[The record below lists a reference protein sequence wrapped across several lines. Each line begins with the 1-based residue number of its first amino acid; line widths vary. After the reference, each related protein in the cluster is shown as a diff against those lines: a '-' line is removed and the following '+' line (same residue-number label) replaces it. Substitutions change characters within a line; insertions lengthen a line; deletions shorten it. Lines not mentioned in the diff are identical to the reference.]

1 MEPPALKLPALPF
14 TPVHWDALPATEHK
28 GETGTALWRT
38 LNNGDVRMRVV
49 EYSPGYVADHWCD
62 RGHII
67 YVLEGT
73 LRSELKD
80 GRSVTLTAGH
90 GYTIS
95 DFGDA
100 PHRSSTETGAKLFI
114 VD

>member
-49 EYSPGYVADHWCD
+49 EYSPGYAVSYTH
-62 RGHII
+62 
-67 YVLEGT
+67 LT
-73 LRSELKD
+73 LPTKR
-80 GRSVTLTAGH
+80 
-90 GYTIS
+90 
-95 DFGDA
+95 
-100 PHRSSTETGAKLFI
+100 I
-114 VD
+114 V